1 METSSRKKHLIHTAI
16 KIIDELGFQ
25 GLTTKELSLR
35 ENISEAAIYRH
46 FRSKNEI
53 IQGVLNYHRSIF
65 EKIREESR
73 EVEEKSGTLAAL
85 DKLMESYLDIYES
98 HPALTAI
105 LNSYEALSKNSEFA
119 GFIET
124 VMHIRLSSY
133 TQLFQRGI
141 DRGELNGILHAES
154 IAYILIGTMSSVT
167 LNWRIQNY
175 SFPLK
180 EKVLDITEQ
189 LKRLMIAE
197 PNTSLDSL

>member
-1 METSSRKKHLIHTAI
+1 MESSNRKEHLIRTAI
-16 KIIDELGFQ
+16 TIIDELGFQ

-53 IQGVLNYHRSIF
+53 IQGVLDYHRSIF
-65 EKIREESR
+65 EKIRDESK
-73 EVEEKSGTLAAL
+73 EIGEKYGALAAL

-105 LNSYEALSKNSEFA
+105 LNSYETLSKNSEFT
-119 GFIET
+119 GFVET

-133 TQLFQRGI
+133 TQLFQKGI

-167 LNWRIQNY
+167 LNWRIQNH

-180 EKVLDITEQ
+180 EKVMAITEQ

-197 PNTSLDSL
+197 PNLQSD